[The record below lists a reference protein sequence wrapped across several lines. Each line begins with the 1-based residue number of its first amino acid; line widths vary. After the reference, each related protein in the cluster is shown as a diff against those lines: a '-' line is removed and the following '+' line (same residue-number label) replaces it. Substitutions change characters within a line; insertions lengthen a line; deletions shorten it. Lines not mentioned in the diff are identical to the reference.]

1 VDVKKRK
8 QKPQTPW
15 VYPIYM
21 REYEPR
27 LMRQV
32 RRTVKPP
39 TSAGFEPAGRER
51 LREVVDVIW
60 GWLKALFTKEAPT
73 EDPRVAKAV
82 AKLEKALSV
91 WGESVDV
98 LVELADVLEELDKK
112 ALAAKC
118 RGVAVA
124 MRIAVGG
131 LEGLIESV
139 KA

>member
-1 VDVKKRK
+1 MKKRK
-8 QKPQTPW
+8 QEPQSPW
-15 VYPIYM
+15 TYPIHI
-21 REYEPR
+21 RQYEPR

-39 TSAGFEPAGRER
+39 TPAGFEPTGRER

-60 GWLKALFTKEAPT
+60 GWLKALFTKEAPA
-73 EDPRVAKAV
+73 ENPRVAKAV
-82 AKLEKALSV
+82 AKLEKALDV
-91 WGESVDV
+91 WNESVDV
-98 LVELADVLEELDKK
+98 LVELADILEELDKK
-112 ALAAKC
+112 ALATKC
-118 RGVAVA
+118 RGVSTA